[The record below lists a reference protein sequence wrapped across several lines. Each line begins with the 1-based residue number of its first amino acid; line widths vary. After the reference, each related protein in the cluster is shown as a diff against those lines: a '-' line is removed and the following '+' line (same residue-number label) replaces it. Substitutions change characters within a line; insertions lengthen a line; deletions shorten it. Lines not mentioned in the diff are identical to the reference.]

1 MKFFLTTLC
10 LVFSLTLSAQLS
22 LFTPTSQHP
31 GAFAI
36 VIDQASF
43 DNTTHAVHQY
53 RQMLESEELSTY
65 ILSGVWRN
73 PEQVRGELLKL
84 YESDKRLEG
93 VVFIGDVPVAMIRQA
108 QHLTTAFKMNEDTFP
123 REQSSVASDRF
134 YDDFDLEF
142 EYIGQDENQP
152 LWHYYRMTDSSE
164 QRIQSEIYSGRIKPL
179 ENGRDPYRQI
189 ESYLL
194 KVVEDRKQ
202 NNTLDQLLSFLGYGS
217 NSECMSA
224 WASDQIALSQQF
236 PHLNKPG
243 TTFRNMSFN
252 MTHTIVADLKNELQR
267 ENLDMALLHNH
278 GSIDIQHISSGW
290 MPVSSTREYVHRI
303 QHTLHGIQISELSD
317 EEKEARA
324 KRLGI
329 PLEWLYNSEFSG
341 EYIDPET
348 ISRSGNIY
356 VEEVDSMIPNVRLV
370 FLDACY
376 NGSFHHPENIAGAY
390 IFNPGKTIVS
400 IGNTVNVLQDNWPNQ
415 YIGLLSSGIRIG
427 QLRQHIHSLES
438 HIIGDPTFRFSP
450 ISDLDVHEVIRAG
463 STKPSVW
470 KSLLREGNPDLA
482 AFSLM
487 MGKPS
492 IDDYSDVLLDIFQTS
507 PLHTLR
513 MESLIQLSRIN
524 DENYHHALI
533 LSANDPFE
541 LVRRLGAAWMG
552 KKGHREYIPA
562 LVRMLIEDPFFLR
575 ASVYNASNALM
586 MFDSDL
592 VAAEIDHQ
600 LQKKPYLDGIEK
612 IREKL
617 LTSSSSNGQRVQDW
631 VSNMQD
637 KSLTE
642 EKRIDNIRFIR
653 NYNLHEHTEA
663 FCAIASDNTESE
675 KIRLVMIEALGWF
688 VHSIRKDQILE
699 TCRQILEDAD
709 SSSSVRSEANKT
721 IRRLSVTEN

>member
-10 LVFSLTLSAQLS
+10 LVFSLTLSAQVS
-22 LFTPTSQHP
+22 LFTPKSQHP

-36 VIDQASF
+36 IIDQASF
-43 DNTTHAVHQY
+43 DKTAIAVHQY
-53 RQMLESEELSTY
+53 RQMLESEELSAY

-73 PEQVRGELLKL
+73 PEHVREELMKL

-134 YDDFDLEF
+134 YDDFDLKF
-142 EYIGQDENQP
+142 EYIGQDEERP

-164 QRIQSEIYSGRIKPL
+164 QQIQSEIYSGRIKPL
-179 ENGRDPYRQI
+179 ENGRDPYQQI

-194 KVVEDRKQ
+194 KVVADRKQ
-202 NNTLDQLLSFLGYGS
+202 NNTLEHLLSFLGYGS
-217 NSECMSA
+217 NSECMNA

-243 TTFRNMSFN
+243 TSFRNISFN
-252 MTHTIVADLKNELQR
+252 MTQAIVSDLKNELQR
-267 ENLDMALLHNH
+267 ADLDLALLHNH
-278 GSIDIQHISSGW
+278 GSITIQHISSGL
-290 MPVSSTREYVHRI
+290 MPASSTREYVQRI
-303 QHTLHGIQISELSD
+303 QHSLHGIQISELSD

-329 PLEWLYNSEFSG
+329 PMDWLHNNDFRG
-341 EYIDPET
+341 EYIDPEV

-356 VEEVDSMIPNVRLV
+356 VEEVDSMIPNARLV

-390 IFNPGKTIVS
+390 IFNPGKTVVA

-415 YIGLLSSGIRIG
+415 YIGLLASGIRIG

-450 ISDLDVHEVIRAG
+450 ISSLNINELIRTG
-463 STKPSVW
+463 RTKPSVW
-470 KSLLREGNPDLA
+470 ESYLREVNPDLV
-482 AFSLM
+482 AFSVM
-487 MGKPS
+487 MGKPF
-492 IDDYSDVLLDIFQTS
+492 IEDFSDVLLDIFQTS

-524 DENYHHALI
+524 DENYHRALL
-533 LSANDPFE
+533 LSARDPFE
-541 LVRRLGAAWMG
+541 LVRRLGASWMG

-562 LVRMLIEDPFFLR
+562 LVSMLIEDPFFLR
-575 ASVYNASNALM
+575 ASVFNASNALM
-586 MFDSDL
+586 MFDSEL
-592 VAAEIDHQ
+592 VAAEIERQ
-600 LQKKPYLDGIEK
+600 LQEKAHVADIDK

-617 LTSSSSNGQRVQDW
+617 LTNSSSNGQRVQDW
-631 VSNMQD
+631 VSKMQD

-642 EKRIDNIRFIR
+642 ERRIDNIRFIR

-663 FCAIASDNTESE
+663 FCTIAKDNTESE

-699 TCRQILEDAD
+699 TCRQIVEDVND
-709 SSSSVRSEANKT
+709 TSSVRAEANKT
-721 IRRLSVTEN
+721 IKRLSVTEN